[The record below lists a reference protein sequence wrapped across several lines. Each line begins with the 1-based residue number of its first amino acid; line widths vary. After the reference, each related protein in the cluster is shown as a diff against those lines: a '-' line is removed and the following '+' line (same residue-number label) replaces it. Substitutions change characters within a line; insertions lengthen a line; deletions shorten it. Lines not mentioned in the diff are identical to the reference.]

1 MTDLETVELAA
12 RRALVK
18 TDDALIKV
26 ALKLLA
32 DEIAIIIRERRD
44 GADDVIGAGRVGWRN
59 TNDFGD

>member
-18 TDDALIKV
+18 TNDTSIKA

-32 DEIAIIIRERRD
+32 DEIATIICERAQPRSHLAVPW
-44 GADDVIGAGRVGWRN
+44 GEG
-59 TNDFGD
+59 